1 MGNFFTPFLY
11 YSTQLIKTNIFFIL
25 LWQSPISF
33 CKCHGLHYECSNLQ
47 QLPIGCLRKKPFSAM
62 SIKMMISF
70 FDKYVYNFTDLMK
83 QIQSNDFISN
93 NFALNGYFLGALY
106 STLFFVLPTL

>member
-1 MGNFFTPFLY
+1 V
-11 YSTQLIKTNIFFIL
+11 S
-25 LWQSPISF
+25 
-33 CKCHGLHYECSNLQ
+33 
-47 QLPIGCLRKKPFSAM
+47 KKKAFSAM

-83 QIQSNDFISN
+83 RIQSNDFISN
-93 NFALNGYFLGALY
+93 NFALNGSFLDALY

>member
-1 MGNFFTPFLY
+1 ML
-11 YSTQLIKTNIFFIL
+11 QLATTSNRVSKKKTCLCHVYKNDDIF
-25 LWQSPISF
+25 
-33 CKCHGLHYECSNLQ
+33 
-47 QLPIGCLRKKPFSAM
+47 
-62 SIKMMISF
+62 F

-83 QIQSNDFISN
+83 RIQSNDFISN